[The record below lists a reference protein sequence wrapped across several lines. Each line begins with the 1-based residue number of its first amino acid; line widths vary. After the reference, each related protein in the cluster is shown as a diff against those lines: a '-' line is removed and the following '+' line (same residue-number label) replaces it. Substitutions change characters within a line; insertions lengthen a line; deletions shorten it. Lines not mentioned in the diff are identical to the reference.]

1 MMGNILN
8 NPQNALELLDMTAGI
23 FLLLDQ
29 EGICREVK
37 LPKSYAWFIQ
47 EDHLKGKRL
56 HQFILPS
63 SSIEFQ
69 TNFQNVLNNNII
81 SSEDYGIVLMG
92 QTYYFTLTM
101 QRYNKQ
107 LVLCQIKDTTQKRL
121 EQKEFAKRD
130 NDLIVVLQD
139 AMIGTWTYYSE
150 FNILRYVGHGGVMK
164 HDGII
169 DINLSTYRSYVLPE
183 DQDIF
188 DEWFVKNK
196 NGVIGEIVHFRIRFG
211 ENIYYMKART
221 LNYEKLE
228 NGHYIAEGYSHNVTD
243 IQKSRNDINLLSH
256 AVNNAG
262 EYIFAVDTNGYLILG
277 NRMFRKSIGL
287 PLEED
292 ITHVSI
298 WDSTPIIDSSDK
310 WAWVREM
317 MKAGNL
323 EHGLVMKNP
332 LPLFPDV
339 LAIEVKAFWITGDNG
354 EESFWFFGRDITE
367 SVEAARKLKAAKEQ
381 AERSEYLKTSFLA
394 NISHEI
400 RTPLNAIV
408 GFSQLIAEVE
418 NPEDKAEFCRIIQE
432 NNDRLLHL
440 VNELLD
446 LSKIEANMVVF
457 NLQPI
462 GMNELLKTVYDSFI
476 LRCPTDVQLVN
487 ESLDTEHYIYADKNR
502 TVQIISNL
510 IDNALKYTK
519 YGSIRIG
526 YKQVGDY
533 IEIYTTDT
541 GKGIKPE
548 LLDSI
553 FSRFVKAD
561 ENVHGTGLGLSI
573 CKMLVE
579 KMGGQIGV
587 KSELGKGTT
596 FKFTL
601 PIFKGNDH
609 QEVEK

>member
-130 NDLIVVLQD
+130 KDLIVVLQD

-287 PLEED
+287 PLEKD

-339 LAIEVKAFWITGDNG
+339 LAIELKAFWITGDNG

-381 AERSEYLKTSFLA
+381 AERSEYLKTSFMA

-601 PIFKGNDH
+601 PAFKDNDYPK
-609 QEVEK
+609 VEK

>member
-130 NDLIVVLQD
+130 KDLIVVLQD

-287 PLEED
+287 PLEKD

-381 AERSEYLKTSFLA
+381 AERSEYLKTSFMA

-601 PIFKGNDH
+601 PAFKDNDYPK
-609 QEVEK
+609 VEK

>member
-23 FLLLDQ
+23 FLLLDK
-29 EGICREVK
+29 EGVCREVK
-37 LPKSYAWFIQ
+37 LPKSYAWFLQ
-47 EDHLKGKRL
+47 EDQLKGKRL
-56 HQFILPS
+56 HQFILLS

-92 QTYYFTLTM
+92 QNFYFTITM
-101 QRYNKQ
+101 QRYNN

-130 NDLIVVLQD
+130 KDLATVLQD

-169 DINLSTYRSYVLPE
+169 DINLSTYRSYVLSD
-183 DQDIF
+183 DQEIF
-188 DEWFVKNK
+188 DDWFVNNK
-196 NGVIGEIVHFRIRFG
+196 NGVIGEIVNFRIRFG

-228 NGHYIAEGYSHNVTD
+228 NGHYIAEGYSHNITD

-262 EYIFAVDTNGYLILG
+262 EYIFAVDSNGYLILG
-277 NRMFRKSIGL
+277 NRMFRKSMGISMDT
-287 PLEED
+287 E
-292 ITHVSI
+292 ITSVSI
-298 WDSTPIIDSSDK
+298 WETLPIIESQDK
-310 WAWVREM
+310 WNWVLEM
-317 MKAGNL
+317 LKAGNL
-323 EHGLVMKNP
+323 EQGIVLTRP
-332 LPLFPDV
+332 LQRYPEV
-339 LAIEVKAFWITGDNG
+339 LAIEVKAFEITGDDG
-354 EESFWFFGRDITE
+354 EETYWFFGRDISE

-408 GFSQLIAEVE
+408 GFSQLMAEVE
-418 NPEDKAEFCRIIQE
+418 SPEDKAEFCRIIQE

-446 LSKIEANMVVF
+446 LSKIEANMVKLD
-457 NLQPI
+457 LQPI

-476 LRCPTDVQLVN
+476 LRCPPEVQLVN
-487 ESLDTEHYIYADKNR
+487 ESLKTEHYIYADKNR

-519 YGSIRIG
+519 HGHIRIG
-526 YKQVGDY
+526 YKMKGKFV
-533 IEIYTTDT
+533 EIYTADT
-541 GKGIKPE
+541 GIGIKPE
-548 LLDSI
+548 LVDTI
-553 FSRFVKAD
+553 FNRFVKAN

-573 CKMLVE
+573 SKMLIE
-579 KMGGQIGV
+579 KMGGEISV
-587 KSELGKGTT
+587 TSELEKGTT
-596 FKFTL
+596 FRFTL
-601 PIFKGNDH
+601 PLA
-609 QEVEK
+609 

>member
-47 EDHLKGKRL
+47 EDHMKGKRL

-487 ESLDTEHYIYADKNR
+487 ESLDTEHYLYADKNR
-502 TVQIISNL
+502 TVQSISNL

>member
-101 QRYNKQ
+101 QHYNKQ

-130 NDLIVVLQD
+130 KDLIVVLQD

-228 NGHYIAEGYSHNVTD
+228 NGHYIAKGYSHNVTD

-462 GMNELLKTVYDSFI
+462 GMNELLKTVYDSFS

-573 CKMLVE
+573 SKMLVE

>member
-47 EDHLKGKRL
+47 EDHMKGKRL

-292 ITHVSI
+292 ITHVPI

-487 ESLDTEHYIYADKNR
+487 ESLDTEQYIYADKNR

>member
-47 EDHLKGKRL
+47 EDHMKGKRL

-462 GMNELLKTVYDSFI
+462 GMNELLKTVYDSFS

>member
-47 EDHLKGKRL
+47 EDHMKGKRL

>member
-462 GMNELLKTVYDSFI
+462 GMNELLKTVYDSFS

>member
-92 QTYYFTLTM
+92 QTFYFTLTM
-101 QRYNKQ
+101 QRYNNQ

-130 NDLIVVLQD
+130 KDLIVVLQD

-462 GMNELLKTVYDSFI
+462 GMNELLKTVYDSFS

>member
-101 QRYNKQ
+101 QRFNKQ

-130 NDLIVVLQD
+130 KDLIVVLQD

-211 ENIYYMKART
+211 ENIFYMKART

-292 ITHVSI
+292 ITNVSI

-310 WAWVREM
+310 WVWVREM
-317 MKAGNL
+317 MKARNL

-526 YKQVGDY
+526 YKQVGDN

>member
-63 SSIEFQ
+63 SSSEFQ

-92 QTYYFTLTM
+92 QTYYFTLTL

-130 NDLIVVLQD
+130 KDLIVVLQD

-432 NNDRLLHL
+432 NNNRLLHL

>member
-47 EDHLKGKRL
+47 EDHMKGKRL

-130 NDLIVVLQD
+130 KDLIVVLQD

-169 DINLSTYRSYVLPE
+169 DINLSTYQSYVLPE

-462 GMNELLKTVYDSFI
+462 GMNELLKTVYDSFS

>member
-130 NDLIVVLQD
+130 KDLIVVLQD

-287 PLEED
+287 PLEKD

-339 LAIEVKAFWITGDNG
+339 LAIELKAFWITGDNG

-432 NNDRLLHL
+432 NNNRLLHL

>member
-81 SSEDYGIVLMG
+81 SSEDYGIVLMS

-130 NDLIVVLQD
+130 KDLIVVLQD

-287 PLEED
+287 PMEED

-462 GMNELLKTVYDSFI
+462 GMNELLKTVYDSFS

>member
-47 EDHLKGKRL
+47 EDHMKGKRL

-432 NNDRLLHL
+432 NNNRLLHL

-601 PIFKGNDH
+601 PAFKDNDYPK
-609 QEVEK
+609 VEK

>member
-47 EDHLKGKRL
+47 EDHMKGKRL

-92 QTYYFTLTM
+92 QTYYFTLTL

-130 NDLIVVLQD
+130 KDLIVVLQD

-462 GMNELLKTVYDSFI
+462 GMNELLKTVYDSFS

>member
-1 MMGNILN
+1 
-8 NPQNALELLDMTAGI
+8 
-23 FLLLDQ
+23 
-29 EGICREVK
+29 
-37 LPKSYAWFIQ
+37 
-47 EDHLKGKRL
+47 
-56 HQFILPS
+56 
-63 SSIEFQ
+63 
-69 TNFQNVLNNNII
+69 
-81 SSEDYGIVLMG
+81 
-92 QTYYFTLTM
+92 
-101 QRYNKQ
+101 
-107 LVLCQIKDTTQKRL
+107 
-121 EQKEFAKRD
+121 
-130 NDLIVVLQD
+130 
-139 AMIGTWTYYSE
+139 
-150 FNILRYVGHGGVMK
+150 MK

-432 NNDRLLHL
+432 NNNRLLHL

-601 PIFKGNDH
+601 PAFKDNDYPK
-609 QEVEK
+609 VEK

>member
-47 EDHLKGKRL
+47 EDHMKGKRL

-130 NDLIVVLQD
+130 KDLIVVLQD

-462 GMNELLKTVYDSFI
+462 GMNELLKTVYDSFS

>member
-1 MMGNILN
+1 
-8 NPQNALELLDMTAGI
+8 
-23 FLLLDQ
+23 
-29 EGICREVK
+29 
-37 LPKSYAWFIQ
+37 
-47 EDHLKGKRL
+47 
-56 HQFILPS
+56 
-63 SSIEFQ
+63 
-69 TNFQNVLNNNII
+69 
-81 SSEDYGIVLMG
+81 
-92 QTYYFTLTM
+92 
-101 QRYNKQ
+101 
-107 LVLCQIKDTTQKRL
+107 
-121 EQKEFAKRD
+121 
-130 NDLIVVLQD
+130 
-139 AMIGTWTYYSE
+139 
-150 FNILRYVGHGGVMK
+150 MK

-462 GMNELLKTVYDSFI
+462 GMNELLKTVYDSFS

>member
-130 NDLIVVLQD
+130 KDLIVVLQD

-462 GMNELLKTVYDSFI
+462 GMNELLKTVYDSFS

>member
-130 NDLIVVLQD
+130 KDLIVVLQD

-196 NGVIGEIVHFRIRFG
+196 SGVIGEIVHFRIRFG

-462 GMNELLKTVYDSFI
+462 GMNELLKTVYDSFS

>member
-1 MMGNILN
+1 M
-8 NPQNALELLDMTAGI
+8 ELLDMTAGI
-23 FLLLDQ
+23 FLLLDND
-29 EGICREVK
+29 GVCREVK
-37 LPKSYAWFIQ
+37 LPKTYAWFMQ
-47 EDHLKGKRL
+47 EDQLKGKKL

-81 SSEDYGIVLMG
+81 SSEDYGVVLMG
-92 QTYYFTLTM
+92 QTFYFTITM
-101 QRYNKQ
+101 QRYNE

-130 NDLIVVLQD
+130 NDLATVLQD

-169 DINLSTYRSYVLPE
+169 DINLSTYRSYVLSD
-183 DQDIF
+183 DQEIF
-188 DEWFVKNK
+188 DDWFVNNK
-196 NGVIGEIVHFRIRFG
+196 NGVIGEIVNFRIRFG

-228 NGHYIAEGYSHNVTD
+228 NGHYIAEGYSHNITD

-262 EYIFAVDTNGYLILG
+262 EYIFAVDSNGYLILG
-277 NRMFRKSIGL
+277 NRMFRKSMGISMDT
-287 PLEED
+287 E
-292 ITHVSI
+292 ITSVSI
-298 WDSTPIIDSSDK
+298 WETLPIIESQDK
-310 WAWVREM
+310 WNWVLEM
-317 MKAGNL
+317 LKAGNL
-323 EHGLVMKNP
+323 EQGIVLTRP
-332 LPLFPDV
+332 LQRYPEV
-339 LAIEVKAFWITGDNG
+339 LAIEVKAFEITGDNG

>member
-47 EDHLKGKRL
+47 EDHMKGKRL

-169 DINLSTYRSYVLPE
+169 DINLSTYQSYVLPE

-310 WAWVREM
+310 WVWVREM

>member
-92 QTYYFTLTM
+92 QTYYFTLTL

-130 NDLIVVLQD
+130 KDLIVVLQD

-287 PLEED
+287 PLEKD

-432 NNDRLLHL
+432 NNNRLLHL

-601 PIFKGNDH
+601 PAFKDNDYPK
-609 QEVEK
+609 VEK

>member
-92 QTYYFTLTM
+92 QTYYFTLTL

-130 NDLIVVLQD
+130 KDLIVVLQD

-196 NGVIGEIVHFRIRFG
+196 SGVIGEIVHFRIRFG

-462 GMNELLKTVYDSFI
+462 GMNELLKTVYDSFS